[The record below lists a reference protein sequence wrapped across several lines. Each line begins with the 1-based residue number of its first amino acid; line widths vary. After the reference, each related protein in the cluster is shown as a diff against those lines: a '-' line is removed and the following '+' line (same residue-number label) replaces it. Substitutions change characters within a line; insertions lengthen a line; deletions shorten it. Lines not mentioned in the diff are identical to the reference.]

1 MAGGGEVR
9 RTSGRWGTG
18 HARPAGAAAQV
29 EAAGGLGAAGAAVH
43 GGGGAVPASS
53 AAGSVGGREGELH
66 GFKGKLAAFLAW
78 AEELRRRPAT

>member
-1 MAGGGEVR
+1 MGGGGEVR

-18 HARPAGAAAQV
+18 HARP
-29 EAAGGLGAAGAAVH
+29 AGAAVH